1 MITNFNL
8 FNLKV
13 PDVFNNFIAKLFSSA
28 IMRRKIPLQK
38 ISALTVS
45 KQGYEFVI
53 HVPDE
58 YDYRYC
64 SVERYTNFSKFY
76 VNFFHIFWHPLFP
89 YFSSPTFSIF
99 FVPYFLSTTLLA
111 ETLFWKC
118 YWMHI
123 WRKQRKHFCLFSIKL
138 NFFWFLPFL
147 K

>member
-76 VNFFHIFWHPLFP
+76 VL
-89 YFSSPTFSIF
+89 TFSIF
-99 FVPYFLSTTLLA
+99 FDTLFFHIFRHPFFHKNFRHPIFPYFLSTTLLA

-118 YWMHI
+118 Y
-123 WRKQRKHFCLFSIKL
+123 
-138 NFFWFLPFL
+138 
-147 K
+147 